1 LAFTERNLHGAS
13 CMIRRIECLFPHRP
27 GAIPMSLARFCT
39 TIAALVLISFAI
51 QPGQAA
57 NASAA
62 PEAAS
67 LTQPLR

>member
-1 LAFTERNLHGAS
+1 
-13 CMIRRIECLFPHRP
+13 MIRRIKPYPNVRSS
-27 GAIPMSLARFCT
+27 PMSLARFCT

>member
-1 LAFTERNLHGAS
+1 
-13 CMIRRIECLFPHRP
+13 
-27 GAIPMSLARFCT
+27 MSLARFCT

-57 NASAA
+57 TASAA

>member
-1 LAFTERNLHGAS
+1 
-13 CMIRRIECLFPHRP
+13 MIRRIECLFPHRP

-57 NASAA
+57 NAAA
-62 PEAAS
+62 SEAAA

>member
-1 LAFTERNLHGAS
+1 
-13 CMIRRIECLFPHRP
+13 
-27 GAIPMSLARFCT
+27 MSLARFMT
-39 TIAALVLISFAI
+39 AIAALALISFAI

-57 NASAA
+57 NVAAA

>member
-1 LAFTERNLHGAS
+1 
-13 CMIRRIECLFPHRP
+13 
-27 GAIPMSLARFCT
+27 MSLARFCT

-62 PEAAS
+62 PEATS